1 MPSIYTPSR
10 LFRLSSLIYSLQEMT
25 MIHEKQSRQ
34 LCAVHTVNNLLQI
47 PPGLPH
53 RHDDDDAIHEW
64 ICDGS
69 RLRSHPPWNIATQS
83 EFDAIA
89 REMTMREIQ
98 LSNNTNNNNHNQHA
112 SLAGEDNGSLSLWQH
127 IRSHHGTPF
136 FGNYSIEVLQMAFE
150 RRGVRLDYFRVAK
163 DDTGDTNL
171 DSENSINN
179 TLLGY
184 VIYEQGDS
192 DSSYLAYL
200 KKMGSC
206 YIPFLKHLCQ
216 GMHWYAITRVR
227 HDDGVDTAAAAGDDK
242 SWYLIDSK
250 DDEIVTLA
258 SEERLLQSLIAIQ
271 NGGGLVFRAV
281 VS

>member
-1 MPSIYTPSR
+1 
-10 LFRLSSLIYSLQEMT
+10 

-53 RHDDDDAIHEW
+53 RHDDDAIHEW
-64 ICDGS
+64 ICDG
-69 RLRSHPPWNIATQS
+69 RRFRPHRPWNIATQG

-98 LSNNTNNNNHNQHA
+98 LSINNNNNQHVSIA
-112 SLAGEDNGSLSLWQH
+112 ETNSGGLSFWQH

-150 RRGVRLDYFRVAK
+150 RRGVRLDYFNVAK
-163 DDTGDTNL
+163 DDTGTNNL
-171 DSENSINN
+171 DTDTSRSN

-184 VIYEQGDS
+184 VIYERGDS
-192 DSSYLAYL
+192 DSSSYTTYL
-200 KKMGSC
+200 KRMGS

-258 SEERLLQSLIAIQ
+258 SEERLLQSLITIQ